1 MDNKGQLV
9 ADWKC
14 VGNFSKSGN
23 VMTHGNRLLS
33 DSIAPDLRR
42 QVEALKWFHQIDFG
56 NGLISPGTIERSK
69 IEQCS
74 NIVFSRVNV
83 SGKSVLD
90 IGCWDGAYS
99 IEAMQRGASRVLAT
113 DHWVWHNGYDRT
125 CFDLA
130 RAHLAPS
137 IEAMDVDV
145 ADLSAERLGR
155 FDVVLFMGVFY
166 HLRHPFQTLERVAKL
181 ARECLVVESRLVQTL
196 TRRPMMRFYPRS
208 ELDGDP
214 TNWWAPNRACVEATL
229 RDLGFRRIM
238 FTRWRFWRRGIF
250 HAFR

>member
-1 MDNKGQLV
+1 
-9 ADWKC
+9 
-14 VGNFSKSGN
+14 
-23 VMTHGNRLLS
+23 MTHAYHPLS
-33 DSIAPDLRR
+33 ESVAPDLRR
-42 QVEALKWFHQIDFG
+42 QVGTLKWFHQIDFG

-90 IGCWDGAYS
+90 IGCLDGACS

-214 TNWWAPNRACVEATL
+214 TNWWAPNRACVEAML